1 MVPSICMEGC
11 WLQNQNEFESELKC
25 FHLQLKIV
33 RQWVH
38 SLRCVSAS
46 LLVGYSV
53 QKDKQA
59 QLVHG
64 MAWEKLPCE
73 VGCLT
78 FCGGIT
84 FIQRHSVLVPWLSL
98 CTQCRILFP
107 VFLFSCMC
115 SFKVHIYDNNKT
127 SKVGLCDACF
137 YWLQVCVLNLLSCL
151 LYIYIAA
158 LFDK

>member
-1 MVPSICMEGC
+1 MSMVPSICMEGC

-78 FCGGIT
+78 FVEVSLSYKDTVSLSPGCRSVHTVGSYFLCSCSLVCALSKYIFMIT
-84 FIQRHSVLVPWLSL
+84 IRHLKWDFVMLAFIDCRSV
-98 CTQCRILFP
+98 F
-107 VFLFSCMC
+107 
-115 SFKVHIYDNNKT
+115 
-127 SKVGLCDACF
+127 
-137 YWLQVCVLNLLSCL
+137 
-151 LYIYIAA
+151 
-158 LFDK
+158 